1 MVEYARAEKQREHQ
15 PSFLT
20 VRESVQFSAGRK
32 KPMHFFV
39 SYVGGPWQTAV
50 ANIEINSLRKDVVP
64 NYFVL
69 L

>member
-39 SYVGGPWQTAV
+39 SYVGGPWQAAV
-50 ANIEINSLRKDVVP
+50 ANIEIKSQQNGLISI
-64 NYFVL
+64 YFVL